1 MRRLASLL
9 AIPLLALTTAAA
21 AAQGAPAAAAASVDT
36 AAERAAVM
44 AVITKMFDG
53 MRTRD
58 TAAMRAAFDT
68 NVALVSVGRTR
79 EGTPMARRE
88 PMDGFIKGVAA
99 APAGKVLD
107 ERLFNPVV
115 HIDGALANVWV
126 EYDFV
131 FDGKFS
137 HCGVDA
143 FMLAKLADGWKI
155 VSLAD
160 TRRREGCPTR

>member
-9 AIPLLALTTAAA
+9 LLPLLASVA
-21 AAQGAPAAAAASVDT
+21 AAQGAPAAPPAPVDT

-68 NVALVSVGRTR
+68 GVVLVSVGRTR
-79 EGTPMARRE
+79 EGVPVARRE
-88 PMDGFIKGVAA
+88 AMDGFIEGVAA

-107 ERLFNPVV
+107 ERLYHPVV
-115 HIDGALANVWV
+115 HIDGALASVWV

-131 FDGKFS
+131 FDGQFS

-143 FMLAKLADGWKI
+143 FTLAKLAEGWKV
-155 VSLAD
+155 VSVAD
-160 TRRREGCPTR
+160 TRRREGCPRR